1 MELGALRFWFRSP
14 APTLATPPRL
24 PVPRAGHAV
33 SIYDPIALPRLVAAR
48 VPLSL
53 ALWYHTSGRTLRH
66 HSSQQAQQVL
76 RIRRMVADAG
86 V

>member
-1 MELGALRFWFRSP
+1 MGALAFQSP
-14 APTLATPPRL
+14 APTLASPPRL

-33 SIYDPIALPRLVAAR
+33 SIYDPFAPSRLAAAR

-53 ALWYHTSGRTLRH
+53 ALWYHTVGRKL
-66 HSSQQAQQVL
+66 SSHTRWQAQQLL

>member
-1 MELGALRFWFRSP
+1 MGALTFRPP
-14 APTLATPPRL
+14 APSLTCPPRL

-33 SIYDPIALPRLVAAR
+33 SIYEPIALPRLAAAR

-53 ALWYHTSGRTLRH
+53 ALWYHTTGRTL
-66 HSSQQAQQVL
+66 SSHTRWQAQQVL
-76 RIRRMVADAG
+76 RIRRMVAEAG

>member
-1 MELGALRFWFRSP
+1 
-14 APTLATPPRL
+14 
-24 PVPRAGHAV
+24 V
-33 SIYDPIALPRLVAAR
+33 SIYGPIALPRLAAAR

-53 ALWYHTSGRTLRH
+53 ALWYHTVGCTL
-66 HSSQQAQQVL
+66 SSHTRWQAQQVL